1 LDNAELLTPKEVGK
15 RVKEHRNEIGISMP
29 ELGRRVGVN
38 KSTIQRY
45 ETDGVNSN
53 RRHDDQRFG
62 GRPANHL
69 RMAYEEGTAKA
80 ERGHSQTDKTES
92 LQKFIDKARKIT
104 ELKELTPELIHKF
117 IDRTIVYA
125 PRYLN
130 GKCVQLMDIYY
141 NGVGTL
147 RERSKAKTA

>member
-1 LDNAELLTPKEVGK
+1 MINGLADALQTTSEWLTRREQQRLNADIPKMQSYLE
-15 RVKEHRNEIGISMP
+15 
-29 ELGRRVGVN
+29 
-38 KSTIQRY
+38 
-45 ETDGVNSN
+45 
-53 RRHDDQRFG
+53 
-62 GRPANHL
+62 
-69 RMAYEEGTAKA
+69 AK
-80 ERGHSQTDKTES
+80 TDKTES